1 MQSGKRSPYG
11 LPVLGSIEPGPG
23 RALAAAQEV
32 RAHDVQAVGVERL
45 ARADQVVPPAAAVRV
60 AVVAGGVRIARQ
72 RVAHEDAVGRARV
85 ELAVGLVGDLDVVQ
99 LLAGFEHERV
109 ALIPERD
116 PLCLDQTERAL
127 GAPRHVDHAR
137 P

>member
-1 MQSGKRSPYG
+1 M
-11 LPVLGSIEPGPG
+11 LGSIEPGPG

-60 AVVAGGVRIARQ
+60 AVVAGGVRVARQ
-72 RVAHEDAVGRARV
+72 RVADEDAVGRARV
-85 ELAVGLVGDLDVVQ
+85 ELAVGLVGDLDGVQ

-109 ALIPERD
+109 ALVPERD